1 MFCCQTKNER
11 GSVLRR
17 YLNDTHTTHPMEWR
31 WRQSKTVNCFHAF
44 IQTNK
49 QTRTA
54 EPNWRNQS
62 KKMEN
67 RVKKTD
73 LTSWRERHTITHE
86 YFWFCA
92 EFACF
97 VKIKAPRQTEYE
109 ARQFREQCEIVW
121 KKKNLSPILPV
132 DCLYIQNSWMVRF
145 TANVKQFLVCAG
157 VSLKDW
163 SVCNTYNP
171 ISQLNSSVNSWFH
184 SLLLANNQHT
194 ASQQP
199 PN

>member
-1 MFCCQTKNER
+1 MHSFKR
-11 GSVLRR
+11 
-17 YLNDTHTTHPMEWR
+17 
-31 WRQSKTVNCFHAF
+31 
-44 IQTNK
+44 INK
-49 QTRTA
+49 HVQ
-54 EPNWRNQS
+54 PNWRNQS

-73 LTSWRERHTITHE
+73 LTSWRERHTHE

-171 ISQLNSSVNSWFH
+171 ISQLNRSVNSWFH
-184 SLLLANNQHT
+184 SLLLTNNQHT